1 LKSNLIY
8 NIYPVEDKNAI
19 KIWRNGMNHLSLN
32 PREMNKIEDVERI
45 QLLDQENDTYN
56 EWRKKVGWVN

>member
-19 KIWRNGMNHLSLN
+19 KIWRNGMNLLPPN
-32 PREMNKIEDVERI
+32 PTEMNKIEPVERI
-45 QLLDQENDTYN
+45 LLLDQENGADTA
-56 EWRKKVGWVN
+56 

>member
-1 LKSNLIY
+1 
-8 NIYPVEDKNAI
+8 
-19 KIWRNGMNHLSLN
+19 
-32 PREMNKIEDVERI
+32 VERI